1 MTISAEAPRRRRTG
15 RLLIVAVI
23 VVVLLVVA
31 AVVGDSLA
39 RRAVADTAATNIREA
54 LSLPADHPVD
64 IEVTGWAV
72 LPQLLAGRLDRLDV
86 QSDDVAFGELNG
98 DVVATL
104 EGVPTGDSGSLDSGS
119 ATVALDPQSVGS
131 LIAARSEVPIDGVT
145 LDPPLVRISTSVA
158 VLGLT
163 LSAGVGIE
171 LGAADGAIELTPS
184 EVTVAGA
191 TLTAADV
198 EQRFG
203 GVADGL
209 LAPRSVCIADSVPQG
224 LSLTEVTVQGES
236 LNASFSLAPTF
247 LSDPAQQEPGV
258 CA

>member
-1 MTISAEAPRRRRTG
+1 MTATAEAPRRHRTG
-15 RLLIVAVI
+15 RLLMVAAIVL
-23 VVVLLVVA
+23 VLLVVA

-54 LSLPADHPVD
+54 LALPADHPVD
-64 IEVTGWAV
+64 VEVAGWAV

-86 QSDDVAFGELNG
+86 RSDDVAFGELNG
-98 DVVATL
+98 DVVAVL
-104 EGVPTGDSGSLDSGS
+104 EGVPTGDSGVLDSGT
-119 ATVALDPQSVGS
+119 ATVALDPDSVGS
-131 LIAARSEVPIDGVT
+131 LVAARSEVPIDGVT
-145 LDPPLVRISTSVA
+145 LDPPLVRVSTSVD

-184 EVTVAGA
+184 EVTVAGG

-203 GVADGL
+203 SVADGL
-209 LAPRSVCIADSVPQG
+209 LAARSVCIADSVPQG
-224 LSLTEVTVQGES
+224 LALTDVDVQEES
-236 LNASFSLAPTF
+236 LDASFTLAPTL
-247 LSDPAQQEPGV
+247 LSDPAQQELGV